1 MSNRPT
7 DGIIEVVVITP
18 LPTEGVVI
26 LYTVENLKSS
36 AVSKI
41 VYETGET
48 DSYDIETGKLC
59 YTQGLLFVTFL
70 SGKTYRYSGVSVD
83 EFTELVTS
91 VSIGRNL
98 NENIKPF
105 KHCALVEAELEKA
118 SEFLD
123 FGGRIWTLAEA

>member
-1 MSNRPT
+1 M
-7 DGIIEVVVITP
+7 
-18 LPTEGVVI
+18 
-26 LYTVENLKSS
+26 ENLKSS

-41 VYETGET
+41 VFETGET

-83 EFTELVTS
+83 EFTELATS

-105 KHCALVEAELEKA
+105 KHCALVEAELETSPKVI
-118 SEFLD
+118 D
-123 FGGRIWTLAEA
+123 FGGHIWEMTEA